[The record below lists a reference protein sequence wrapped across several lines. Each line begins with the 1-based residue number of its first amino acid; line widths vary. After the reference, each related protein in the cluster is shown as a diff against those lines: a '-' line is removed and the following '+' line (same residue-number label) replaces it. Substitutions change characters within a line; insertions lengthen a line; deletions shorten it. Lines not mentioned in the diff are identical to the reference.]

1 MKSLIL
7 LIILTSLF
15 SSSQLLT
22 AQTSLGSWNII
33 TLKMP
38 LRQKWALFGEAQIRS
53 LKFYSNFH
61 YYEYKAGVQ
70 YKLHKQ
76 LTIAIGVGNFDTYAS
91 GDNFKT
97 PIVNDETRTWMQ
109 LTMNQPLQ
117 RLKMEHRYRA
127 EQRWTSNGFRNRFRY
142 RLGITLPIQKQI
154 VEPAGFYA
162 YAWNELFFTNTAPYF
177 ERNRVS
183 AGMGHTFRTPFSV
196 QLGWVNQFDYR
207 INDETGRN
215 FLQLS
220 LLFNILL
227 KKSSNEKTPGAVE

>member
-1 MKSLIL
+1 MKNLIL
-7 LIILTSLF
+7 LIISTSLF
-15 SSSQLLT
+15 SSIQSLT

-33 TLKMP
+33 TVKMP

-76 LTIAIGVGNFDTYAS
+76 LSVAIGVGNFDTYAS

-97 PIVNDETRTWMQ
+97 PMVNDETRTWMQ

-117 RLKMEHRYRA
+117 RLKIEHRYRA

-154 VEPAGFYA
+154 AEPTGFYA
-162 YAWNELFFTNTAPYF
+162 YAWNELFFTNSAPYF

-183 AGMGHTFRTPFSV
+183 VGMGHTFRTPFSV

-207 INDETGRN
+207 INDETGRD
-215 FLQLS
+215 FLQVS
-220 LLFNILL
+220 LLFDIRL
-227 KKSSNEKTPGAVE
+227 KKSSNEKMPGAVE